1 MKKHIHMYLAAFAML
16 MALLLPGCRGAETKG
31 DIGYLA
37 DAKFDTDEYLP
48 EYDYVNTRY
57 YPHKISQAG
66 NSLVYTLSGA
76 KSMYLKYFDAES
88 GEGGVLC
95 NKPEC
100 THDNGACNG
109 YGMFFC
115 VNYYDGSL
123 WWLDTDR
130 TSPGDYSRYL
140 LRSDVSGA
148 NRRKVLKLDRRSI
161 QNIYIHRGYVYLVI
175 DTNVVV
181 GTESMTRT
189 DLVAYALDGSGG
201 EVPIYSITTGYGK
214 ILKVRFRGNLVYY
227 YVDYHVDSG
236 EKTMFEIH
244 CFDSKTRTE
253 EKITAIEKS
262 NGDILWEMYVNRKN
276 EIYLYGMANNIGTV
290 WKYEDGKITEFVKFE
305 DTEGKY
311 TVRFMNDDVICAM
324 STSRVIPTDVC
335 WVKKYDGTTVYKLNM
350 ESDYVDNTIR
360 KDYAEVRGGRLFACG
375 DENIFYIYG
384 MLNDKDYGI
393 YYIVM
398 YEYDGEKIVGR
409 LVDTDTVIY
418 GKVY

>member
-1 MKKHIHMYLAAFAML
+1 MRKIKDNDMKKYILIFL
-16 MALLLPGCRGAETKG
+16 IFALLLPGCRGAETKG

-57 YPHKISQAG
+57 YPHKISQVG
-66 NSLVYTLSGA
+66 NSLVYTLSGE
-76 KSMYLKYFDAES
+76 KSMYFKYFDAES

-100 THDNGACNG
+100 THANGSCNG

-123 WWLDTDR
+123 WWMDTDR
-130 TSPGDYSRYL
+130 TSPGDYNRYL

-148 NRRKVLKLDRRSI
+148 NRRKVLKIYRHNI
-161 QNIYIHRGYVYLVI
+161 QNIYIHRGYAYLVI
-175 DTNVVV
+175 NTNVVV

-201 EVPIYSITTGYGK
+201 EVTIYSNASNLGSS
-214 ILKVRFRGNLVYY
+214 LKVIFVGNRVYCCLGVY
-227 YVDYHVDSG
+227 SD
-236 EKTMFEIH
+236 KALEIY
-244 CFDSKTRTE
+244 CFDTKTRTGG
-253 EKITAIEKS
+253 KIATIEKNDEFS
-262 NGDILWEMYVNRKN
+262 PNGVYINRKN
-276 EIYLYGMANNIGTV
+276 EIYLYGKVNKVATV

-384 MLNDKDYGI
+384 MLHDKDYGI